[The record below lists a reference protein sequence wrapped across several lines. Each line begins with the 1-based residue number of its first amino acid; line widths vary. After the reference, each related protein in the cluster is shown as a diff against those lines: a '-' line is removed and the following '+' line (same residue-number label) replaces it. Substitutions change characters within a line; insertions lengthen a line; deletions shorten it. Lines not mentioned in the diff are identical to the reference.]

1 MRPETSAITHVGLLT
16 LLVVAVFGWGGC
28 SKGRHDAGAAV
39 NPPMTVSEVDARVVQ
54 MLAELQRVGT
64 QLNVAPIPI
73 PLPDSAEMRIQ
84 PSLDGTNANLYYFA
98 EGTARII
105 HFSKFPDGYR
115 WHGEIQILLPGDNTN
130 LPDLLSTLPE
140 VRRTL
145 AKWDEQDHRPKKP
158 HRSENLGVNNV
169 RSASITLRKT
179 NAP

>member
-1 MRPETSAITHVGLLT
+1 MRPETSAIAHVGLLT

-98 EGTARII
+98 EG
-105 HFSKFPDGYR
+105 K
-115 WHGEIQILLPGDNTN
+115 E
-130 LPDLLSTLPE
+130 
-140 VRRTL
+140 
-145 AKWDEQDHRPKKP
+145 
-158 HRSENLGVNNV
+158 
-169 RSASITLRKT
+169 
-179 NAP
+179 